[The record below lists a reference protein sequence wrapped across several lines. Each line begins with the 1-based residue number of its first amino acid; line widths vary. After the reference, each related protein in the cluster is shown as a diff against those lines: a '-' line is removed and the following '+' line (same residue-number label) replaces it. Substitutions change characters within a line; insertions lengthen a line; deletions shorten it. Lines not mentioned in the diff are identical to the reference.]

1 MPYLGVACSEAH
13 QSIILRRPQLNRDL
27 NCACWGGRIFWQTQY
42 LVQRF
47 QGDNEVDGI
56 LEEYKDIVTE
66 QSQREMIW

>member
-1 MPYLGVACSEAH
+1 M
-13 QSIILRRPQLNRDL
+13 NRDL